1 MSDTAHTLLYVSSTT
16 GQVVM
21 DASRAERNWNYVG
34 AWLHW
39 LYMFRD
45 RPVDPVWSWIV
56 IVLSGVGV
64 LAAVTGTLAGL
75 WRWRFSRPYKS
86 GSHSPYRAGY
96 LRWPHLLART
106 SGVEVQ
112 RVAVR
117 VDPR

>member
-64 LAAVTGTLAGL
+64 LSAVTGTLAGL
-75 WRWRFSRPYKS
+75 WRWRLSRGAEERRGGK
-86 GSHSPYRAGY
+86 GCV
-96 LRWPHLLART
+96 RT
-106 SGVEVQ
+106 CRYGWFALQ
-112 RVAVR
+112 
-117 VDPR
+117 

>member
-64 LAAVTGTLAGL
+64 LAAVKGTLAGL
-75 WRWRFSRPYKS
+75 WRSEEHKS
-86 GSHSPYRAGY
+86 ELQTLMRISY
-96 LRWPHLLART
+96 
-106 SGVEVQ
+106 
-112 RVAVR
+112 AVLCLKTKTR
-117 VDPR
+117 